1 MKRSETIDKYK
12 KEYLAG
18 KNDEQIADFEAKDDA
33 RKYAAIMAWKR
44 RRDMKEAGVS
54 AIPDIIKMIRSASK
68 AVALLDSLA
77 DKESERLLDEIDN
90 LRRNVAD
97 FDSIRALR
105 ELRELE
111 EHKHRLEQRM
121 EQLRAKAFGNSISN
135 ETRSYINESTE

>member
-1 MKRSETIDKYK
+1 MKRSETIDKSK

-68 AVALLDSLA
+68 AVAMLDSLA

>member
-68 AVALLDSLA
+68 AVAMLDSLA

>member
-33 RKYAAIMAWKR
+33 RKYAAILAWKR

-68 AVALLDSLA
+68 AVAMLDSLA